1 MTLADRVLAGDPR
14 AMARAISLIEDE
26 DPASAD
32 LVRAI
37 FPHTGRAYLIGV
49 TGPPGA
55 GKSTLV
61 DRLVAAIRTRNTQST
76 QSHPFSASSAP
87 ASPKLGDVVAS
98 EGGSSAFPT
107 VGIIAV
113 DPTSPFTG
121 GAVLGDR
128 LRMQSHA
135 ADEGVFIRSMATR
148 GHLGGLARSTG
159 DAALVLDA
167 AGKEMVVIETVGVGQ
182 DEVDIIRTADISI
195 VTLVPGTGDEVQAL
209 KAGIME
215 IADIFVVNKADREGA
230 DRLVAAVDAN
240 LALHAY
246 EGGEWR
252 PPVVKTVATTGAGV
266 AELLAEIERFRAH
279 AADTQ
284 TARRKMRGEYR
295 LRELVSQRFM
305 DHLER
310 HVLKAGE
317 LAQMVER
324 IAARELDPY
333 TAAADLLGRALH
345 SPNHQLTN
353 SPNP

>member
-14 AMARAISLIEDE
+14 AIARAISLIEDE
-26 DPASAD
+26 DPASGD

-37 FPHTGRAYLIGV
+37 FSHTGRAYLIGV

-61 DRLVAAIRTRNTQST
+61 DRLVTIIRTQST
-76 QSHPFSASSAP
+76 QSQPFSASSA
-87 ASPKLGDVVAS
+87 
-98 EGGSSAFPT
+98 SSAFPT
-107 VGIIAV
+107 VGVIAV

-167 AGKEMVVIETVGVGQ
+167 AGKDVVVIETVGVGQ

-240 LALHAY
+240 LALHTY
-246 EGGEWR
+246 QSGEWR

-266 AELLAEIERFRAH
+266 AELVAAIEQFRAH

-284 TARRKMRGEYR
+284 MTRRKTRGEYR

-324 IAARELDPY
+324 IAAREVDPY
-333 TAAADLLGRALH
+333 TAAADLLGRAL
-345 SPNHQLTN
+345 N
-353 SPNP
+353 SPTS